1 MVTSKPLLTQ
11 RTIEATHSTKT
22 HTHTHFVLMDSRE
35 LRDACTECEAE
46 TLVASILRI
55 RSDQAFKATQL
66 LLPEFC

>member
-1 MVTSKPLLTQ
+1 
-11 RTIEATHSTKT
+11 
-22 HTHTHFVLMDSRE
+22 MDSRE